1 MTPRMLSSV
10 PFAPGPSI
18 LRFHPRFG
26 DTLLL
31 ASAGGAFTLANA
43 QGMSCEHAVCVGV
56 GGWDVGTG
64 RQHAQLAGR
73 QAVSHRPDRQSRR
86 ALFG

>member
-1 MTPRMLSSV
+1 MPACLQVFDVRMTPRMLSSV
-10 PFAPGPSI
+10 PFAPGPAI

-43 QGMSCEHAVCVGV
+43 QGMSCERAGVGENGHAVHVHMCSE
-56 GGWDVGTG
+56 
-64 RQHAQLAGR
+64 RAGK
-73 QAVSHRPDRQSRR
+73 R
-86 ALFG
+86 AAHVALC